1 MPAFLWRPGYLRC
14 DARSAVI
21 LTFVLNSEAV
31 SSEPR
36 VAAFERRT
44 QWPLAVL
51 AILFLVA
58 WAWPILRPTMSDANR
73 ALCETT
79 NIVIWV
85 VFGVEFL
92 TRIYLAEH
100 RGGYVWRHVPDVLML
115 ALPVLRPLR
124 LVRLLVL
131 MRMINR
137 RATASLRG
145 RVAAY
150 VVASAGLVLLCASLA
165 VLEAE
170 RHNPDANIKSFSDA
184 VWWAAATMTTV
195 GYGDRYPT
203 TTSGRAVGFGLM
215 LAGIALLGV
224 VTASIASWLIDR
236 VREVDQAEHAATRSD
251 IDALRRQIAEWQQT
265 MAAQMSEK
273 PHLTREDA

>member
-1 MPAFLWRPGYLRC
+1 
-14 DARSAVI
+14 
-21 LTFVLNSEAV
+21 
-31 SSEPR
+31 
-36 VAAFERRT
+36 
-44 QWPLAVL
+44 
-51 AILFLVA
+51 
-58 WAWPILRPTMSDANR
+58 
-73 ALCETT
+73 LCEAA
-79 NIVIWV
+79 NVVIWV
-85 VFGVEFL
+85 LFGVEFL

-100 RGGYVWRHVPDVLML
+100 RGRYVWRHVPDVLML

-150 VVASAGLVLLCASLA
+150 VVASAGLVLFCASLA

-170 RHNPDANIKSFSDA
+170 RHNPGANITSFSDA
-184 VWWAAATMTTV
+184 VWWASATMTTV

-215 LAGIALLGV
+215 LAG
-224 VTASIASWLIDR
+224 SMSNCSMRSSW
-236 VREVDQAEHAATRSD
+236 
-251 IDALRRQIAEWQQT
+251 
-265 MAAQMSEK
+265 
-273 PHLTREDA
+273 